1 MNLLILS
8 IKNFSNY
15 RFKTKKIIS
24 LSFSNKKNLVCIPV
38 ILIIIFLST
47 LVTNYIFSFGDHLL
61 NINSSENTFN
71 VSTFINQYIF
81 IFALSI
87 LLLFRRTMI
96 YVRNLA
102 YIPFLLNSFFIWNNY
117 FITDNL
123 LSNQNGFLNLNLS
136 HQIKLDLINI
146 KYLLLI
152 EIIYFV
158 WSYISNESKISDWNI
173 PKPQNSD
180 FYQVINL
187 LVFYGIINFYY
198 IYII

>member
-1 MNLLILS
+1 
-8 IKNFSNY
+8 
-15 RFKTKKIIS
+15 
-24 LSFSNKKNLVCIPV
+24 
-38 ILIIIFLST
+38 
-47 LVTNYIFSFGDHLL
+47 
-61 NINSSENTFN
+61 
-71 VSTFINQYIF
+71 
-81 IFALSI
+81 
-87 LLLFRRTMI
+87 MI

-146 KYLLLI
+146 NYLLLI

-158 WSYISNESKISDWNI
+158 WSYISNESNISDWNI